1 MPYLYFYFLRKA
13 KKTMKKTESLDEAST
28 IDDGDEHHTK
38 ENP

>member
-1 MPYLYFYFLRKA
+1 
-13 KKTMKKTESLDEAST
+13 MKKTESLDEAST